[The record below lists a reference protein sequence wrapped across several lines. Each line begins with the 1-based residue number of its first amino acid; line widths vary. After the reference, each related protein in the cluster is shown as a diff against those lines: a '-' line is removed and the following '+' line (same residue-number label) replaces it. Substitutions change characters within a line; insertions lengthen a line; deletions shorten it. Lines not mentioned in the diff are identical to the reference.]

1 MTSLRVVCGDPGR
14 SGDPFAVVGV
24 QYEHSN
30 YDGSGRTSHK
40 IHIKLAKQFIK
51 RPYSDVAKYLYTVQ
65 KNIRPNHMAI
75 ETNNRGKRVLQ
86 LFKEKYK
93 LQNIRGV
100 ATSSNMSETA
110 RNTTLTLDKAYM
122 INWLKQKL
130 EVEKMIVFPC
140 DATGDIKELMNQIP
154 QIVSYQTPSGRIGYH
169 ADRGRHDDLVMALL
183 HCCNYIRI
191 YIDRKRERE

>member
-1 MTSLRVVCGDPGR
+1 MPNSIRVVCGDPGR
-14 SGDPFAVVGV
+14 SGDPFAIIGV
-24 QYEHSN
+24 QYEYIN
-30 YDGSGRTSHK
+30 YDGSGPDHK
-40 IHIKLAKQFIK
+40 IHIMLAKQFTRK
-51 RPYSDVAKYLYTVQ
+51 PYSEVAKYLYIVQ
-65 KNIRPNHMAI
+65 KNIRPHYMAI

-100 ATSSNMSETA
+100 ATSSNMSDAA

-130 EVEKMIVFPC
+130 EIEKMIVFPSNP
-140 DATGDIKELMNQIP
+140 DADTKELMNQIP

-183 HCCNYIRI
+183 HCCNYVRL
-191 YIDRKRERE
+191 YMDRRQERE